1 MKTILV
7 GVTGGIAAFKSAQ
20 LVSDL
25 VKKDFDVYVLMSEH
39 AQKFVGKE
47 TFAALSKHPVY
58 EMFDTDP
65 CGRVMHIELAQKADA
80 FIIAPAT
87 ANVIAKVVH
96 GIADDMLTTTFLA
109 HKGHKL
115 IAPAMNTNMYENEV
129 TQRNLALCKEL
140 GYILIDPSAG
150 RLACGDV
157 GTGKLADVATMIDMI
172 EQVCFDD
179 KCLAGKHLVVTAGAT
194 QEALDPVRYLSNHS
208 SGKMG
213 FAIAKM
219 ARRCGAKVTLIAGNN
234 ALPKLE
240 GVNYVPVVSAID
252 MRNAVMA
259 ALPSADIVV
268 KAAAV
273 ADYRPAS
280 VADEKIKKS
289 DGDMFIPLVRN
300 PDILLEVS
308 SNRSEKQVICGFA
321 METENIMENAKAK
334 FEKKKVDFLVIN
346 DLREAGAGFKVDSN
360 RVNILSKDGVE
371 ALPLMSKEELGYELC
386 KRFAK
391 ALEGK

>member
-25 VKKDFDVYVLMSEH
+25 VKKNFDVYVLMTEH
-39 AQKFVGKE
+39 AKAFIGKE
-47 TFAALSKHPVY
+47 TFAALTKHPVY
-58 EMFDTDP
+58 DMFEENP
-65 CGRVMHIELAQKADA
+65 SGRVTHIELAQKANA

-96 GIADDMLTTTFLA
+96 GLADDMLTTTFLA
-109 HKGHKL
+109 CKGHKL

-140 GYILIDPSAG
+140 GYTVIDPSAG

-157 GTGKLADVATMIDMI
+157 GSGKLADIKDMIDAI

-179 KCLAGKHLVVTAGAT
+179 KCLVGKHVVVTAGAT
-194 QEALDPVRYLSNHS
+194 QEAVDPVRFLSNHS

-219 ARRCGAKVTLIAGNN
+219 ARRCGATVTLIAGNN
-234 ALPKLE
+234 ALDKLP
-240 GVNYVPVVSAID
+240 GVNYVPVVSAVD
-252 MRNAVMA
+252 MRNAVME
-259 ALPSADIVV
+259 ALPSADVVV

-289 DGDMFIPLVRN
+289 DDDLSIALVRN

-308 SNRSEKQVICGFA
+308 KNRKDNQVLCGFA

-360 RVNILSKDGVE
+360 RVNILSKEGVE

>member
-1 MKTILV
+1 MKTVIV

-39 AQKFVGKE
+39 AKAFVGKE

-58 EMFDTDP
+58 EMFEKDP
-65 CGRVMHIELAQKADA
+65 NGRVMHIELAQKADA

-87 ANVIAKVVH
+87 ANVIAKVVC
-96 GIADDMLTTTFLA
+96 GLADDMLTTTFLA
-109 HKGHKL
+109 CKGHKL

-140 GYILIDPSAG
+140 GYTVIDPSAG

-157 GTGKLADVATMIDMI
+157 GTGKLAEVSDLVDAI
-172 EQVCFDD
+172 EQVCFTD
-179 KCLAGKHLVVTAGAT
+179 KCLEGKHLVVTAGAT
-194 QEALDPVRYLSNHS
+194 QEAVDPVRYISNHS

-234 ALPKLE
+234 ALPKLQ

-252 MRNAVMA
+252 MRNAVME
-259 ALPSADIVV
+259 ALPSADIIV

-280 VADEKIKKS
+280 VADEKIKKT
-289 DGDMFIPLVRN
+289 DGDLSIALVRN
-300 PDILLEVS
+300 PDILMEVS
-308 SNRSEKQVICGFA
+308 QNRKENQVLCGFA
-321 METENIMENAKAK
+321 METENIMDNAMKK
-334 FEKKKVDFLVIN
+334 FTKKKVDMLVVN
-346 DLREAGAGFKVDSN
+346 DLREQGAGFKVDSN
-360 RVNILSKDGVE
+360 RVTILSKNGVDE
-371 ALPLMSKEELGYELC
+371 LPLMSKEELGYELC
-386 KRFAK
+386 KRFAQL
-391 ALEGK
+391 LERE